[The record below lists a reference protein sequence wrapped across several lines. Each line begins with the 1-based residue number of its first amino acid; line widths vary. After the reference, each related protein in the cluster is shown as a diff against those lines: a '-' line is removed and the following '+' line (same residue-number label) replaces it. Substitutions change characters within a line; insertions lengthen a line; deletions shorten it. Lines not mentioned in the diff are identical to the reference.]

1 MPNLMTAEELDLI
14 DAKLSLLHRTEE
26 DWAAIK
32 AFLSDRDAIV
42 MESEAVPSVGH
53 MTIADGAL
61 LAFTTMDKCTDW
73 IDRFAPRIR
82 FIIGSMPYAQAID
95 VSDDQHMPLYLD
107 VRYDGRFICYQ
118 NNQLAAR
125 MLVDSKVL
133 KAAMAAINV
142 PKVGP
147 NDSCPCGSGKKYKK
161 CCGRG

>member
-32 AFLSDRDAIV
+32 AFLSDRDVIV

-61 LAFTTMDKCTDW
+61 LAFTTMDNCTDW

-82 FIIGSMPYAQAID
+82 FIIGSMP
-95 VSDDQHMPLYLD
+95 
-107 VRYDGRFICYQ
+107 
-118 NNQLAAR
+118 
-125 MLVDSKVL
+125 
-133 KAAMAAINV
+133 
-142 PKVGP
+142 
-147 NDSCPCGSGKKYKK
+147 
-161 CCGRG
+161 